1 VGSAGVTE
9 TLRQADPY
17 FLITFFCLVPA
28 AIDRDAELLMNGLGF
43 SRELRVMRAA
53 ATILISILVITFLYF
68 TVVLIESGNVGVRK
82 TLGKINPEEV
92 SPGLNIKLPVV
103 TRITEFVGKEI
114 AIDLTDLTPK
124 AADNLS
130 LRDMDVT
137 VFYKADS
144 GQIADLYVKYANAHQ
159 YDSESD
165 SYFPAYRLVFRE
177 ARRATYETVA
187 EIDSLTMHKKRE
199 QIADSV
205 KVRLQETLDSNDHG
219 VFEVTRVVIRSILT
233 DPSIEESIREAVAN
247 QKRLEAKQ
255 VMVEIERK
263 NAEIE
268 AIRAEGIANANNI
281 INKTLTSEYLQHEL
295 NLTLQRFAETGA
307 NTIVVPANMQGF
319 DMILPTDKLTQH

>member
-1 VGSAGVTE
+1 MRYAAG
-9 TLRQADPY
+9 
-17 FLITFFCLVPA
+17 
-28 AIDRDAELLMNGLGF
+28 LLSVL
-43 SRELRVMRAA
+43 AA
-53 ATILISILVITFLYF
+53 AVLVYL

-82 TLGKINPEEV
+82 TLGKVNPEEAQ
-92 SPGLNIKLPVV
+92 PGLNLRIPAV
-103 TRITEFVGKEI
+103 TQLTEFVGKEI

-159 YDSESD
+159 YDRESD
-165 SYFPAYRLVFRE
+165 SYFPAYRLVYRE
-177 ARRATYETVA
+177 ARRAAYETVA
-187 EIDSLTMHKKRE
+187 KIDSLTMHKKRE
-199 QIADSV
+199 QIGGSIKA
-205 KVRLQETLDSNDHG
+205 RLQDALDSNDPG
-219 VFEVTRVVIRSILT
+219 VFEVTRVVIRSVLT

-268 AIRAEGIANANNI
+268 AIRAEGIARANDI
-281 INKTLTSEYLQHEL
+281 INKTLTNEYLQHEL
-295 NLTLQRFAETGA
+295 NLTLQKFAESGA
-307 NTIVVPANMQGF
+307 NTIVVPANMHGF
-319 DMILPTDKLTQH
+319 DMILPTDKLTKH

>member
-1 VGSAGVTE
+1 MRYAAWVLSVVVAG
-9 TLRQADPY
+9 TL
-17 FLITFFCLVPA
+17 
-28 AIDRDAELLMNGLGF
+28 
-43 SRELRVMRAA
+43 
-53 ATILISILVITFLYF
+53 LYL

-82 TLGKINPEEV
+82 TLGKVNPEEAL
-92 SPGLNIKLPVV
+92 PGLNFRVPGV
-103 TRITEFVGKEI
+103 TQLTEFVGKEI

-159 YDSESD
+159 YDRESD
-165 SYFPAYRLVFRE
+165 SYFPAFRLVYRE
-177 ARRATYETVA
+177 ARRAAYETVA
-187 EIDSLTMHKKRE
+187 KIDSLTMHKKRE
-199 QIADSV
+199 QIAESI
-205 KVRLQETLDSNDHG
+205 KGRLQQALDGNDPG
-219 VFEVTRVVIRSILT
+219 VFLVTRVVIRSVLT

-268 AIRAEGIANANNI
+268 AIRAQGIARANEI
-281 INKTLTSEYLQHEL
+281 INKTLTNEYLQHEL
-295 NLTLQRFAETGA
+295 NLTLQKFAESGA
-307 NTIVVPANMQGF
+307 NTIVVPANMHGF
-319 DMILPTDKLTQH
+319 DMILPTDKLTER

>member
-1 VGSAGVTE
+1 
-9 TLRQADPY
+9 
-17 FLITFFCLVPA
+17 
-28 AIDRDAELLMNGLGF
+28 
-43 SRELRVMRAA
+43 MR
-53 ATILISILVITFLYF
+53 TILKSSFITLIVAFLYF
-68 TVVLIESGNVGVRK
+68 TIVLIESGNVGVRK
-82 TLGKINPEEV
+82 TLGKVNPEES
-92 SPGLNIKLPVV
+92 SPGLNLRIPLV

-137 VFYKADS
+137 VFYRADS
-144 GQIADLYVKYANAHQ
+144 GQIADLYVKYATAHQ
-159 YDSESD
+159 HDAESD

-177 ARRATYETVA
+177 ARRAAYETVA
-187 EIDSLTMHKKRE
+187 KIDSLTMHKKRE
-199 QIADSV
+199 QIAQSI
-205 KVRLQETLDSNDHG
+205 KTRLQETLESNDPG
-219 VFEVTRVVIRSILT
+219 VFEVTRVVIRSVLT

-268 AIRAEGIANANNI
+268 AIRAEGIANANSI
-281 INKTLTSEYLQHEL
+281 INKTLTREYLQHEL

-307 NTIVVPANMQGF
+307 NTIVIPANMEGF
-319 DMILPTDKLTQH
+319 DMILPTDRLVQR

>member
-1 VGSAGVTE
+1 
-9 TLRQADPY
+9 
-17 FLITFFCLVPA
+17 
-28 AIDRDAELLMNGLGF
+28 MKGLGF
-43 SRELRVMRAA
+43 LREIQVMRSAA
-53 ATILISILVITFLYF
+53 KVFLGVLVVTFLYF
-68 TVVLIESGNVGVRK
+68 TIVLIESGNVGVRK

-92 SPGLNIKLPVV
+92 TPGLTFRVPVI
-103 TRITEFVGKEI
+103 TSITEFVGKEI

-144 GQIADLYVKYANAHQ
+144 AQISDLYVKYANAHQ
-159 YDSESD
+159 YDIESN

-177 ARRATYETVA
+177 ARRAAYETVA
-187 EIDSLTMHKKRE
+187 RIDSLTMHKKRE
-199 QIADSV
+199 QIADSI
-205 KVRLQETLDSNDHG
+205 KSRLQETLDSNDAG
-219 VFEVTRVVIRSILT
+219 IFEVTRVVIRSVMT
-233 DPSIEESIREAVAN
+233 DPSIEASIREAVAN

-268 AIRAEGIANANNI
+268 AIRAEGIANANGI
-281 INKTLTSEYLQHEL
+281 INKTLTTEYLQHEL
-295 NLTLQRFAETGA
+295 NLTLQKFAETGA

-319 DMILPTDKLTQH
+319 DMILPTDKLTQR

>member
-1 VGSAGVTE
+1 
-9 TLRQADPY
+9 
-17 FLITFFCLVPA
+17 
-28 AIDRDAELLMNGLGF
+28 
-43 SRELRVMRAA
+43 MRSAA
-53 ATILISILVITFLYF
+53 AAVVSILVITSLYF
-68 TVVLIESGNVGVRK
+68 TIVLIESGNVGVRK
-82 TLGKINPEEV
+82 TLGKVNPEEAT
-92 SPGLNIKLPVV
+92 PGLNIKMPVI
-103 TRITEFVGKEI
+103 TSITEFVGKEI

-137 VFYKADS
+137 IFYRADS

-159 YDSESD
+159 YDEESD
-165 SYFPAYRLVFRE
+165 SYFPAYRLVYRE
-177 ARRATYETVA
+177 SRRAAYETVA
-187 EIDSLTMHKKRE
+187 RIDSLTMHKKRE
-199 QIADSV
+199 QIADFI
-205 KVRLQETLDSNDHG
+205 KTRLQETLDSNDPN

-295 NLTLQRFAETGA
+295 NLTLQKFAETGA

-319 DMILPTDKLTQH
+319 DMILPTDRLVQR

>member
-1 VGSAGVTE
+1 
-9 TLRQADPY
+9 
-17 FLITFFCLVPA
+17 
-28 AIDRDAELLMNGLGF
+28 
-43 SRELRVMRAA
+43 MRSAA
-53 ATILISILVITFLYF
+53 AVIASILVITSLYF
-68 TVVLIESGNVGVRK
+68 TIVLIESGNVGVRK
-82 TLGKINPEEV
+82 TLGKVNPEEAT
-92 SPGLNIKLPVV
+92 PGLNIKMPVI
-103 TRITEFVGKEI
+103 TSITEFVGKEI

-137 VFYKADS
+137 IFYRADS

-159 YDSESD
+159 YDEESD
-165 SYFPAYRLVFRE
+165 SYFPAYRLVYRE
-177 ARRATYETVA
+177 SRRAAYETVA
-187 EIDSLTMHKKRE
+187 RIDSLTMHKKRE
-199 QIADSV
+199 QIADFI
-205 KVRLQETLDSNDHG
+205 KTRLQETLDSNDPD

-295 NLTLQRFAETGA
+295 NLTLQKFAETGA

-319 DMILPTDKLTQH
+319 DMILPTDRLAQQGSH

>member
-1 VGSAGVTE
+1 
-9 TLRQADPY
+9 
-17 FLITFFCLVPA
+17 
-28 AIDRDAELLMNGLGF
+28 
-43 SRELRVMRAA
+43 MRSAA
-53 ATILISILVITFLYF
+53 AAVVSILIITSLYF
-68 TVVLIESGNVGVRK
+68 TIVLIESGNVGVRK
-82 TLGKINPEEV
+82 TLGKVNPEEAT
-92 SPGLNIKLPVV
+92 PGLNIKMPVI
-103 TRITEFVGKEI
+103 TSITEFVGKEI

-137 VFYKADS
+137 IFYRADS

-159 YDSESD
+159 YDEESD
-165 SYFPAYRLVFRE
+165 SYFPAYRLVYRE
-177 ARRATYETVA
+177 SRRAAYETVA
-187 EIDSLTMHKKRE
+187 RIDSLTMHKKRE
-199 QIADSV
+199 QIADFI
-205 KVRLQETLDSNDHG
+205 KTRLQETLDSNDPN

-295 NLTLQRFAETGA
+295 NLTLQKFAETSA

-319 DMILPTDKLTQH
+319 DMILPTDWLAQR

>member
-1 VGSAGVTE
+1 MRSAT
-9 TLRQADPY
+9 
-17 FLITFFCLVPA
+17 
-28 AIDRDAELLMNGLGF
+28 
-43 SRELRVMRAA
+43 
-53 ATILISILVITFLYF
+53 TILLGILVISFVYF
-68 TVVLIESGNVGVRK
+68 SIVLIESGNVGVRK
-82 TLGKINPEEV
+82 TLGKVNPEEV
-92 SPGLNIKLPVV
+92 TPGLNFRMPVV

-137 VFYKADS
+137 VFYKAS
-144 GQIADLYVKYANAHQ
+144 SAHIADLYVKYANAHQ
-159 YDSESD
+159 YDRESD

-177 ARRATYETVA
+177 ARRAAYETVA
-187 EIDSLTMHKKRE
+187 KIDSLTMHKKRE
-199 QIADSV
+199 QIADSI
-205 KVRLQETLDSNDHG
+205 KLRLQQTLDSNDDG
-219 VFEVTRVVIRSILT
+219 IFEVTRVVIRSVLT

-268 AIRAEGIANANNI
+268 AIRAQGIANANNI
-281 INKTLTSEYLQHEL
+281 INKTLTKEYLQHEL
-295 NLTLQRFAETGA
+295 NLTLQKFAETGA

-319 DMILPTDKLTQH
+319 DMILPTDKLMKQ